1 MRFGQEIQTLSR
13 NARLNMTQTLQ
24 AGVTRGE
31 ALAALRALF
40 VDSGI
45 DDGAV
50 DARVLLCA
58 ADDIKSADL
67 IRAPKRTL
75 SDIAIV
81 RLAPMAG
88 RRAAGEPVSRILSQR
103 EFWGLPLAISPD
115 VLDPRADT
123 ETLVEAVV
131 KELAHKRNARLRIL
145 DLGAGSGA
153 ILCALLREFGAAVG
167 MAADLSAAAA
177 ALARA
182 NLATCGF
189 AGRSSVMVGSWGR
202 AVSGTFDVVV
212 SNPPYIP
219 SHQIGALQRE
229 VRDHD
234 PHLALDGGLDGLDA
248 YRALAPQLAR
258 LLVKDG
264 RFFLEFGAS
273 QADSVTAILAG
284 HGLTK
289 LTIYPDLAGLNR
301 VVSGGV
307 GADRFGSMDKA
318 GPPR

>member
-1 MRFGQEIQTLSR
+1 MAQ
-13 NARLNMTQTLQ
+13 ALQ
-24 AGVTRGE
+24 AGITRSA
-31 ALAALRALF
+31 ALATLRVLF
-40 VDSGI
+40 ADAGI
-45 DDGAV
+45 DECAA

-58 ADDIKSADL
+58 ADGINGSDL
-67 IRAPKRTL
+67 IRAPERSL
-75 SDIAIV
+75 SETTIA

-123 ETLVEAVV
+123 ETLVETVV
-131 KELAHKRNARLRIL
+131 EELAGKRGAGLRIL

-153 ILCALLREFGAAVG
+153 ILCALLQEFGAATGTAV
-167 MAADLSAAAA
+167 DLSAAAA
-177 ALARA
+177 AQARA
-182 NLATCGF
+182 NLAACGF

-202 AVSGTFDVVV
+202 PVGGTFDVVV

-219 SHQIGALQRE
+219 SLEIGALQRE

-234 PHLALDGGLDGLDA
+234 PRLALDGGLDGLDA
-248 YRALAPQLAR
+248 YRALAPQLGR
-258 LLVKDG
+258 LLAKDG

-273 QADSVTAILAG
+273 QADSVAAILAEQ
-284 HGLTK
+284 GLAN
-289 LTIYPDLAGLNR
+289 LSIYADLAGLQR

-307 GADRFGSMDKA
+307 GAYGFGSMGKVEPA
-318 GPPR
+318 H

>member
-45 DDGAV
+45 DDSAS

-58 ADDIKSADL
+58 ADGIKSAEL
-67 IRAPKRTL
+67 IRAPERPL
-75 SDIAIV
+75 SDIAIA

-103 EFWGLPLAISPD
+103 EFWGLRLAISPD

-131 KELAHKRNARLRIL
+131 KELAHKRNARLRVL

-167 MAADLSAAAA
+167 MAVDLSAAAA
-177 ALARA
+177 AQSRA
-182 NLATCGF
+182 NLVACGF
-189 AGRSSVMVGSWGR
+189 AERSSVMVGSWGS
-202 AVSGTFDVVV
+202 AVGGTFDVVV
-212 SNPPYIP
+212 SNPPYIA

-229 VRDHD
+229 VQDHD
-234 PHLALDGGLDGLDA
+234 PHLALDGGLDGLYA
-248 YRALAPQLAR
+248 YRALAPQLAG
-258 LLVKDG
+258 LLAKDG
-264 RFFLEFGAS
+264 RFFLEFGAG
-273 QADSVTAILAG
+273 QADSVTAILAA
-284 HGLTK
+284 HVLARLT
-289 LTIYPDLAGLNR
+289 TYADLAGLDR
-301 VVSGGV
+301 VVSGAV
-307 GADRFGSMDKA
+307 GADGFGPMDKA
-318 GPPR
+318 GPR